1 MVAGHC
7 TIRRLM
13 ENDKAPYHLLLLAD
27 PSRQAVD
34 EYLQRGIC
42 YLASYKNEIIG
53 VYILLRTRP
62 FTMEVVNLAVKEEF
76 QGKGIGK
83 KLLLDALYKA
93 RDHEVKT
100 LELGTG
106 NSSLRQLGLY
116 QKCGFRIV
124 GVDKDFF
131 VKHYNDVIIENGIR
145 CIDMIR
151 LRINL

>member
-83 KLLLDALYKA
+83 KLLLDALCKA
-93 RDHEVKT
+93 RDYEVKT

>member
-1 MVAGHC
+1 MVAEHC

-13 ENDKAPYHLLLLAD
+13 EKDKAPYHLLLLAD

-42 YLASYKNEIIG
+42 YLGFYENEIIG

-93 RDHEVKT
+93 RDYEVKT